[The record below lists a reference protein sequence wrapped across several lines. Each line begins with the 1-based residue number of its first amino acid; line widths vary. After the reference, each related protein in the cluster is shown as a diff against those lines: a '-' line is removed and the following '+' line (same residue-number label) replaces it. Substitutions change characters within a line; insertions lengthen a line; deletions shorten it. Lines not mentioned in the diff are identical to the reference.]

1 LQGALRMICLMYLKQ
16 IKASEDKR
24 RPPADAL
31 PFRSLASGGSPMG
44 SWLLGRSF
52 HAFPASDPL
61 LGPPGVSRGA
71 MPGGRRGAMRRPGVP
86 AIQALGLLSRAGV
99 KGSRPGGSED
109 SGALRTARPLHARR
123 IDFPLPCPSRSPL
136 SRFPSCA
143 GSMAPFIRRR
153 SARAGVA
160 GSAARR
166 RAASL
171 AGEARFAIAVS
182 VPEPEAV
189 GGPQPARWD
198 PRA

>member
-1 LQGALRMICLMYLKQ
+1 MICLMYLKQ

-31 PFRSLASGGSPMG
+31 PFRSLASGGSSMG
-44 SWLLGRSF
+44 SWLLGRS
-52 HAFPASDPL
+52 L
-61 LGPPGVSRGA
+61 VSRGA
-71 MPGGRRGAMRRPGVP
+71 MPGGRRGAMRRPDVP

-99 KGSRPGGSED
+99 KVSQPGGSED
-109 SGALRTARPLHARR
+109 SGALRTARPLQARR

-143 GSMAPFIRRR
+143 GSMAPFVRRR
-153 SARAGVA
+153 SVRAGVA

-189 GGPQPARWD
+189 GGPRPAR
-198 PRA
+198 

>member
-16 IKASEDKR
+16 IKASGKTKGDPQR
-24 RPPADAL
+24 MPSPSGAWPRAD
-31 PFRSLASGGSPMG
+31 PR
-44 SWLLGRSF
+44 W
-52 HAFPASDPL
+52 DPGCWE
-61 LGPPGVSRGA
+61 GPSAHSQPL
-71 MPGGRRGAMRRPGVP
+71 
-86 AIQALGLLSRAGV
+86 I
-99 KGSRPGGSED
+99 RPGGSED

-123 IDFPLPCPSRSPL
+123 IDLSLPCPSRSPL

-182 VPEPEAV
+182 VPAPEAV
-189 GGPQPARWD
+189 GGPRPARWD